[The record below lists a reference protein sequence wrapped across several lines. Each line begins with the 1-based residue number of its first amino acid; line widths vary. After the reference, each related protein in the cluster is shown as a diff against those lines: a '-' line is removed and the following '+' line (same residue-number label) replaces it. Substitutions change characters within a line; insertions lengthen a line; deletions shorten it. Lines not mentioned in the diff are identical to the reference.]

1 MSPGSNTESYLA
13 FAHIRLR
20 ENPGK
25 NLNQAEPPHK
35 CDKPRSTSKTAAR
48 KSRNTPAQRAN
59 QRNSGSEEDTDTN
72 QTIQAMFSN
81 ILAELKDLKKQ
92 NTDFKAE
99 TRKDIADLREEIKG
113 FDKRIE
119 EKCNN
124 LETRVRN
131 LDNTM
136 DERTTHIEKKLRSLE
151 EAEERRQRRERR
163 QNIIIKNKEIRPDN
177 HEEMTNKVNEILAK
191 VEFNKPYSK
200 VMYICKDY
208 SDRGLARVELAS
220 MEDKMTIMKNKH
232 KLAGEECFIDDDM
245 TLQERSI
252 QTQLRNLAT
261 EERNK
266 GNNVKVGYQKILIND
281 RWIRWNELPQAKTR
295 RNHGTCP
302 NQKTR
307 SGHNNKSASQE
318 QALCN
323 KQQLRTT
330 KSANGISQ
338 HTSTDTTPTY
348 HQTRIQN
355 SHTKREHTQDRRKRR
370 GAKLCSKKH

>member
-1 MSPGSNTESYLA
+1 
-13 FAHIRLR
+13 
-20 ENPGK
+20 
-25 NLNQAEPPHK
+25 
-35 CDKPRSTSKTAAR
+35 
-48 KSRNTPAQRAN
+48 
-59 QRNSGSEEDTDTN
+59 
-72 QTIQAMFSN
+72 MFSN

-281 RWIRWNELPQAKTR
+281 RWIRWNELPQAKNPPQP
-295 RNHGTCP
+295 RNLP
-302 NQKTR
+302 QPKNAQR
-307 SGHNNKSASQE
+307 P
-318 QALCN
+318 
-323 KQQLRTT
+323 QQQ
-330 KSANGISQ
+330 ISIPG
-338 HTSTDTTPTY
+338 TSTMQQTTT
-348 HQTRIQN
+348 
-355 SHTKREHTQDRRKRR
+355 
-370 GAKLCSKKH
+370 